1 MLKWITCYLSGKHD
15 FQVACEPGA
24 IYLRCNHCG
33 RRSNGWALQH
43 EPTLQAVQVSVAP
56 PPRASITAVRAALR

>member
-24 IYLRCNHCG
+24 IYLRCNQCG
-33 RRSNGWALQH
+33 RRSNGWALQ
-43 EPTLQAVQVSVAP
+43 EDPAVQA
-56 PPRASITAVRAALR
+56 AAVRLAPAGHAVATPARALR

>member
-24 IYLRCNHCG
+24 IYLRCHHCG

-43 EPTLQAVQVSVAP
+43 EQTLQAAHVSLAAV
-56 PPRASITAVRAALR
+56 PRATATPARALR

>member
-15 FQVACEPGA
+15 YQVACEPGA

-43 EPTLQAVQVSVAP
+43 EPLQPAQVHIPAP
-56 PPRASITAVRAALR
+56 ARPSISPVRALR